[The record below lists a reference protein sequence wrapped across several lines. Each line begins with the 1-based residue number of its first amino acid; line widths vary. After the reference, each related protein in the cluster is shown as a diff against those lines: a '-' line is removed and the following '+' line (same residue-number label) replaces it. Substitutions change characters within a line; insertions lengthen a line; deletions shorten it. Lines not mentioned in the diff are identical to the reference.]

1 MKKYIFVLVL
11 LFTLSGCN
19 RYLDVNQ
26 LGLVEIMAFTKEE
39 DFKETVSLTY
49 PTKSEEKN
57 VILSSTG
64 TSLGDTHLKLQNQIE
79 AKLYFDQNQI
89 LLLNQKIIEENIDD
103 LISFL
108 FSNFK
113 HPTWLIFL
121 CDDCES
127 ILKQEKNHVFYENFV
142 KKEHLRSGTMGIT
155 SFPDF
160 ASYYLEDTLTA
171 YLPYIQKN
179 KEKVELVSLM
189 AFTPQKKWVEFS
201 MEDAKIFD
209 LLKQKIDTLEE
220 KITVEKENLSLSL
233 HHLSTNFQIK
243 DEDIFIQI
251 SGTYQN
257 NDITKKKESQIEKTL
272 ENTLSKQIKQ
282 FLKKKQE
289 ENVDLLNLTHL
300 YYLKEKNLETAK
312 EKASQA
318 NFKIQF
324 HFKKEEK

>member
-1 MKKYIFVLVL
+1 MKKYIFVLTL
-11 LFTLSGCN
+11 LFTLSGCS

-26 LGLVEIMAFTKEE
+26 LGLVEIMVFTKEE
-39 DFKETVSLTY
+39 DFKEIVSLTY

-57 VILSSTG
+57 IVLSSTG

-121 CDDCES
+121 CDDCEN

-142 KKEHLRSGTMGIT
+142 KKEHLRSGAMGIT

-179 KEKVELVSLM
+179 KKKVELTSLM

-201 MEDAKIFD
+201 MEEAKIFD

-257 NDITKKKESQIEKTL
+257 NDITKKKENQIEKAL

-282 FLKKKQE
+282 FLKKEQE
-289 ENVDLLNLTHL
+289 EKVDLLNLTHL

-324 HFKKEEK
+324 HFKKEEQ